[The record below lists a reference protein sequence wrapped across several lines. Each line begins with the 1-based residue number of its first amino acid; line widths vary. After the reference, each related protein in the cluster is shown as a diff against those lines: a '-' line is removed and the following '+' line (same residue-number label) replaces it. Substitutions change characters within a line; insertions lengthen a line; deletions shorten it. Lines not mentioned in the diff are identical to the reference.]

1 MSNVQAYLF
10 NDYWEEIGTSKSF
23 FEANLNLAHS
33 PPNFE
38 FYDPTYP
45 IYTYPHFLPPANVL
59 ESKVVDAIISPGSE
73 IGHGT
78 IIENAVIGLRSLI
91 GKNSEIRNAMIMGA
105 DYFESDTRVKK
116 IISEGGAPIGVGDNT
131 TLRSVIIDKN
141 ARIGSSCKLINKE
154 GIEEA
159 NREDEGFYIRS
170 GIICVIRNSTLP
182 SQKVI

>member
-1 MSNVQAYLF
+1 LN
-10 NDYWEEIGTSKSF
+10 IG
-23 FEANLNLAHS
+23 HS

-105 DYFESDTRVKK
+105 DYFEPILAFLSIITDRRVVLSPTP
-116 IISEGGAPIGVGDNT
+116 IGAPP
-131 TLRSVIIDKN
+131 SAIIILNQILASK
-141 ARIGSSCKLINKE
+141 KL
-154 GIEEA
+154 
-159 NREDEGFYIRS
+159 
-170 GIICVIRNSTLP
+170 L
-182 SQKVI
+182 QKVERQ